1 MVYKSEHY
9 LVKRGRRQT
18 MNNDKPTPFGSL
30 YSNKPRLPFESHLNG
45 LAEQARTLLL
55 EIRGFVKSLGDNVIE
70 EVRPHRIVYG
80 KSLTFRTFL
89 DIQPKNDFLVI
100 STKSG
105 RNESAA
111 ILTVRT
117 VEELENL
124 KSQIKHAYQTIR

>member
-1 MVYKSEHY
+1 MTE
-9 LVKRGRRQT
+9 
-18 MNNDKPTPFGSL
+18 MNNKPSISGDI

-45 LAEQARTLLL
+45 LAEQPRTLLL

-70 EVRPHRIVYG
+70 EVRPHRIAYG
-80 KSLTFRTFL
+80 KSVTFRTFL
-89 DIQPKNDFLVI
+89 DIQPKNDSLVI

-117 VEELENL
+117 VEEVENL